1 MCSNNTTLFDD
12 RANDEAD
19 RHAQMM
25 QDRRK
30 PKQIG
35 TIGATDTRR
44 VPPVYLAIAALAW
57 HKTGTE
63 YEK

>member
-25 QDRRK
+25 QKQRK
-30 PKQIG
+30 GWDGK
-35 TIGATDTRR
+35 
-44 VPPVYLAIAALAW
+44 
-57 HKTGTE
+57 KTAVEIISVEHFKKMVGQVNE
-63 YEK
+63 Q